1 MHTQGDL
8 LNNYCWSDGMMTVC
22 RLLFAATIALTYPIE
37 CFVCREVAENVLCQ
51 FGWAQTEQKK
61 KVRSW
66 TEKTLLAAY
75 IFKHQFLLRTFY
87 TLASLLRSPC

>member
-1 MHTQGDL
+1 
-8 LNNYCWSDGMMTVC
+8 MTVC

-61 KVRSW
+61 KVRS
-66 TEKTLLAAY
+66 
-75 IFKHQFLLRTFY
+75 
-87 TLASLLRSPC
+87 